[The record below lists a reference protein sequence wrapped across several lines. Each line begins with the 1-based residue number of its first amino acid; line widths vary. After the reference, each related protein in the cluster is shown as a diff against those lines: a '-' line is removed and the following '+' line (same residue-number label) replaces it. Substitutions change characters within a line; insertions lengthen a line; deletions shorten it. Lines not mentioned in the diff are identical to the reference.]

1 MTRIWILILLRS
13 ANGQS
18 QEQYWSQMKYLR
30 WQRRCIQ
37 SIELSIFKQVSRLS
51 TSALANSEI
60 IQIKARTP
68 KTQNKRQ
75 KELITELTGQA
86 IKQLLHKLSAT
97 GSREQSSQLGFPN
110 RYLQPKLANAVDT
123 KRQDHAAST
132 SGSSYKSLSWSSSA
146 IRYWISSQSDES
158 SIARSSLSICRSRSK
173 DIWQETGKT
182 IKPNSEGDATP
193 KAQIKKRQ
201 RGYNCFDARLITN
214 NWPWLGVTWE
224 KRSKKTLGIES
235 QLLTKNIV
243 KQ

>member
-1 MTRIWILILLRS
+1 MVNHSNNIVLKWNIYVGKDDANNRS
-13 ANGQS
+13 SYQFLNKFRDYRHQH
-18 QEQYWSQMKYLR
+18 WSL
-30 WQRRCIQ
+30 
-37 SIELSIFKQVSRLS
+37 V
-51 TSALANSEI
+51 NSKI

-86 IKQLLHKLSAT
+86 IKRLLHKLSAT

-201 RGYNCFDARLITN
+201 RCHHCFDARLVTN

-235 QLLTKNIV
+235 QLLTTNIV
-243 KQ
+243 MQ

>member
-1 MTRIWILILLRS
+1 MRNKRLLH
-13 ANGQS
+13 
-18 QEQYWSQMKYLR
+18 
-30 WQRRCIQ
+30 
-37 SIELSIFKQVSRLS
+37 ELSTKRICEKSR
-51 TSALANSEI
+51 
-60 IQIKARTP
+60 Q
-68 KTQNKRQ
+68 
-75 KELITELTGQA
+75 
-86 IKQLLHKLSAT
+86 
-97 GSREQSSQLGFPN
+97 REFPN

-214 NWPWLGVTWE
+214 NWPWLGVKWE
-224 KRSKKTLGIES
+224 KRSKKFGNRISATQHKQRYEVKGFTNSWTLFLIRLSPRSS
-235 QLLTKNIV
+235 QNTNGSA
-243 KQ
+243 